1 MSVGLRLP
9 MARAELLKLKE
20 GSAEDPTHSAGG
32 IITLKNDPGFLG
44 CDIDRIALETIIHLR
59 VREMFEL
66 IRHDLESTDEGMLG
80 LIQGVMLTGGCSKL
94 KGIASVASDVFDLPV
109 ELTRARNVGGAT
121 QIFENPQYS
130 TAIGLTKYAMA
141 VTRDSVPQ
149 AGMFERI
156 AQGLGG
162 IFKKRSR

>member
-1 MSVGLRLP
+1 
-9 MARAELLKLKE
+9 
-20 GSAEDPTHSAGG
+20 
-32 IITLKNDPGFLG
+32 
-44 CDIDRIALETIIHLR
+44 
-59 VREMFEL
+59 
-66 IRHDLESTDEGMLG
+66 
-80 LIQGVMLTGGCSKL
+80 
-94 KGIASVASDVFDLPV
+94 V

-162 IFKKRSR
+162 IFRKRSR